1 MCTRTCSVRYS
12 MEGSTNFLF
21 SIMMFVDVPI
31 INDMNVDLSLCASL
45 ARSLV
50 IRDLM
55 SPVRRVEPD
64 KTVNDG

>member
-1 MCTRTCSVRYS
+1 
-12 MEGSTNFLF
+12 
-21 SIMMFVDVPI
+21 MMFVDVPI

>member
-1 MCTRTCSVRYS
+1 MYTYVY
-12 MEGSTNFLF
+12 GIQWKDQL
-21 SIMMFVDVPI
+21 IDVPI
-31 INDMNVDLSLCASL
+31 INDMNVDLSAPRSLARSL